1 MWTLCLDGGL
11 DSVYVDAVVTCQ
23 EVLEILM
30 ASLWDIGLVVPYTR
44 SRAAEVEY
52 TDMIVGCYS

>member
-1 MWTLCLDGGL
+1 M
-11 DSVYVDAVVTCQ
+11 YVDAVVTCQ